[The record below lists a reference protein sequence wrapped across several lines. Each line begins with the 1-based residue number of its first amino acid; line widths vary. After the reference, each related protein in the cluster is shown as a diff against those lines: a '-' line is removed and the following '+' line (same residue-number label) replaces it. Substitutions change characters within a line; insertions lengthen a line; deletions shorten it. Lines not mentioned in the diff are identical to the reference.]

1 MAGLTEELSGDFVA
15 ECSQT
20 MDLVGMTVLVVAVV
34 VDSRGLLVQDALQ
47 YHEEKFENP
56 NHGKGKYAWIVPV
69 HRD

>member
-1 MAGLTEELSGDFVA
+1 MAGLSEELSGDFVP

-20 MDLVGMTVLVVAVV
+20 MDFVGLTVQGVKVV
-34 VDSRGLLVQDALQ
+34 VDSRELPGPIATL
-47 YHEEKFENP
+47 YHGERFENP